1 MVLMLGFSDL
11 KLLRVY
17 RYHMRNVLPVITA
30 VVIAASGFY
39 YSLHQI
45 HNKIMNKM
53 DFVEE
58 EISQLR
64 QAVVKE
70 FDLLKIRR
78 SQSTRGV
85 QTTPEIETIEV
96 AIDVGDPRLHDD
108 EVDDLVIDSQRRG
121 SADSGELSRTQEIN
135 YPNGLHAI
143 VERPDSLDDS
153 CLSESPTNCTG
164 IPRSA
169 FERVALA
176 LMGRNQTDYSS

>member
-1 MVLMLGFSDL
+1 MLGFSDL

-45 HNKIMNKM
+45 HNKIMSKM

-64 QAVVKE
+64 QAVVQE
-70 FDLLKIRR
+70 FDLLKIRH

-85 QTTPEIETIEV
+85 QTTPEIETI
-96 AIDVGDPRLHDD
+96 DVGDQMSHDD
-108 EVDDLVIDSQRRG
+108 EVDDLLIDSQRRG

-135 YPNGLHAI
+135 YPNGLRAD
-143 VERPDSLDDS
+143 VERPDSLDES
-153 CLSESPTNCTG
+153 RLSESPTNCTG

-176 LMGRNQTDYSS
+176 LIGRNQTDYSS